1 MKSDPLRW
9 DIFCRVVDNYGD
21 IGVCWRLARQLVAE
35 HHFAVRLWVDDLAS
49 FQRIQADIDPAVEDQ
64 SCAGVQVCL
73 WGEDFAGVTP
83 GDVVIEAFACDLPAD
98 YIAAMKAQPAG
109 RAWLNLEYLSAEDWV
124 ISCHGLPSPAHG
136 LPKFFFFPGFVDG
149 TGGVLGELAQRAAR
163 AAWQPA
169 DAAAYLAQWL
179 PPVAGALKISVF
191 AYENAGLAQLL
202 DCWQNSSRPVQLFIP
217 EGLIVPQAEAWLGER
232 LQAGMPLQRGAL
244 TLCLLPMQSQPDYD
258 RLLWS
263 CDLNFVRGEDSFVRA
278 QWAGLPLIWHIYPQD
293 EDAHLVKLDAFLAV
307 YLAACPG
314 EDAQALNQFWQAW
327 NRGQALKA
335 VWDKLLPALPALNAH
350 AAAWQRQL
358 AQRGDLATNLV
369 RFINSKVKWRVKF

>member
-21 IGVCWRLARQLVAE
+21 IGVCWRLSRQLVAE

-49 FQRIQADIDPAVEDQ
+49 FQRIQADIDPALEDQ

-83 GDVVIEAFACDLPAD
+83 SDVVIEAFACDLPAD

-163 AAWQPA
+163 VAWQPA

-179 PPVAGALKISVF
+179 PPVAGALKISLF

-202 DCWQNSSRPVQLFIP
+202 DCWQNSARPVQLFIP
-217 EGLIVPQAEAWLGER
+217 EGLIVPQAEVWLGER

-350 AAAWQRQL
+350 AAVWQRQL
-358 AQRGDLATNLV
+358 TQRGDLATNLV